1 MFIFIIFII
10 IIETIFTSIIFV
22 TFQNCCKICNVATS
36 KSLEPDLHCYN
47 EFYDI
52 YRHFMDTIQD
62 IS

>member
-1 MFIFIIFII
+1 MFII
-10 IIETIFTSIIFV
+10 IIIIIIIVVIFTIIMFV
-22 TFQNCCKICNVATS
+22 TFQNYCKVYNVTKS

-52 YRHFMDTIQD
+52 YKHFMDTFGC

>member
-1 MFIFIIFII
+1 MFIFIVVV
-10 IIETIFTSIIFV
+10 IETIFTIIMFV
-22 TFQNCCKICNVATS
+22 TFQNCFKIYNVKSS

-52 YRHFMDTIQD
+52 YRHFMDTFEA